1 MPLLVSA
8 MFFHLLWST
17 FSKIM
22 GEGYASLPRL
32 YGHKMTNGLAEF
44 IREDD
49 LRNNK
54 CALFFLSRGFPF
66 VSIMEGGF
74 AAAHACLCRE
84 GPKMGLKVNDVLT
97 DYSPEISVFGQFE
110 KLHSLSGRDKAQRTL
125 HNLFDTGMT
134 ALTKNTMRLDTLS
147 SEFAGDNIDEQMQ
160 QKGGQKNAVQR
171 FFRGR
176 KLQTLKDGTGRS
188 NSSME
193 ESSESIIAELVE
205 SDNNDT
211 SPSSM
216 LYNSPR
222 DQTSPVKV
230 EQNEENSSSNAAT
243 NGTQTSEMQHRISQ
257 NASLPPAQ
265 TKGLAGRSPFSRFGS
280 LGIGHNVKRRESNS
294 GHSNK
299 IAGSLNTFRKNTMAR
314 MRTEISTSDSI
325 ESPSEPK

>member
-1 MPLLVSA
+1 
-8 MFFHLLWST
+8 
-17 FSKIM
+17 M

-32 YGHKMTNGLAEF
+32 YGHKITNGLAEF

-97 DYSPEISVFGQFE
+97 DYNPEISLFGQFE
-110 KLHSLSGRDKAQRTL
+110 KLHNLSGRDKAQRSL
-125 HNLFDTGMT
+125 HNFFDSGMT
-134 ALTKNTMRLDTLS
+134 ALTKNTMRLETLS
-147 SEFAGDNIDEQMQ
+147 SEFAGDNIDEQTQ

-176 KLQTLKDGTGRS
+176 KLQTLRDGTGRS
-188 NSSME
+188 NSTME
-193 ESSESIIAELVE
+193 ESSKSIVVESAEL
-205 SDNNDT
+205 NNNHP
-211 SPSSM
+211 SSSSM
-216 LYNSPR
+216 LHNSPR
-222 DQTSPVKV
+222 DETSPVKADK
-230 EQNEENSSSNAAT
+230 NEDNSSSEAAT
-243 NGTQTSEMQHRISQ
+243 NGTQKSEAQIIRSQ
-257 NASLPPAQ
+257 DASSAPAQ

-294 GHSNK
+294 GHANN

-314 MRTEISTSDSI
+314 MRTEN
-325 ESPSEPK
+325 EN